1 MPFQSTE
8 GAVGY
13 DITANS
19 FKYDEEHDLFIYG
32 TGVHLEMPNDMY
44 AEVHQRSSVAEKC
57 LILSNC
63 VGIVDSDYRGEL
75 ILKFSPV
82 SIDAEDLQYNVGD
95 RIGQLIFKKKEIVD
109 LIQVETLNE
118 TKRNTGGF
126 GSTGK

>member
-19 FKYDEEHDLFIYG
+19 FKYDELHDLFIYG
-32 TGVHLEMPNDMY
+32 TGVHLEMPNAMY
-44 AEVHQRSSVAEKC
+44 AEVHQRSSVADHS

-63 VGIVDSDYRGEL
+63 VGIIDSDYRGEI

-82 SIDAEDLQYNVGD
+82 AEDVNMFKYTIGD
-95 RIGQLIFKKKEIVD
+95 RIGQLIFKKKEVVD
-109 LIQVETLNE
+109 LIQSETLNE
-118 TKRNTGGF
+118 TKRNAGGF